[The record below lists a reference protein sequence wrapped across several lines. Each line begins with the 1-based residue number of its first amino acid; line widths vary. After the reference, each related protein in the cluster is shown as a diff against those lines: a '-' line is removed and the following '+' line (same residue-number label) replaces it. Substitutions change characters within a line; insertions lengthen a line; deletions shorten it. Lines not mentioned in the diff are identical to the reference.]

1 MSNGDKKL
9 TDAERRELTTYVV
22 EKDFGKKSN
31 VYKITKMVIGVEVDS
46 YHCTVKLTPTGRII
60 DDNIWCDCPGFR
72 RQNFAKIEH
81 KHIMLVLN
89 YMERG
94 EPTSV
99 TYTIVGTGKTA
110 KIRYMSFT
118 NVPE

>member
-22 EKDFGKKSN
+22 EKDFGKKSD
-31 VYKITKMVIGVEVDS
+31 VYRITKMVIGVEVDS
-46 YHCTVKLTPTGRII
+46 YHCTVKLRNGQLH
-60 DDNIWCDCPGFR
+60 DKDIWCDCPGFR

-94 EPTSV
+94 EPTSA
-99 TYTIVGTGKTA
+99 TYTIVGTGKNA